1 MPKKME
7 GKMNFCRLQFG
18 CLLIVIYITLNYLRE
33 CKKYQKRLDSSIF
46 DEMLVLVIISII
58 LDGITAVTVN
68 HLDVVNPILN
78 KILHMLYL
86 ISLDTII
93 YITFG
98 FFLKSVGGTIQK
110 KTKVL
115 LSIPYIIFV
124 LIVVLNIGSLE
135 FKQGKYANY
144 SMGISAYTC
153 FATVII
159 YLLFMIFVIVKKW
172 QFIDGNKR
180 TNILTFLICASGI
193 AILQGIFPEI
203 LMTSVIET
211 LFVICIYLNQE
222 DPIYTELSKY
232 HNEMVTGFSTL
243 VESKDGSTG
252 GHIRRTTAYVNLLA
266 KELSNRGL
274 YKDIL
279 TKDYIENLCKAAPM
293 HDIGKIGV
301 PDVVLQKPGRLN
313 EEEYEIIKKHAPEG
327 GRIIN
332 ETFFHLGNKEY
343 SEIAFQVANYH
354 HEKWNGKGYPEGLS
368 QKDIPLC
375 ARIMTVADVFDAVSE
390 KRCYRDAMPLDKCF
404 EIIKNGSGQDFD
416 PVVAEVFLDIRKKVE
431 AIYNEINHET

>member
-1 MPKKME
+1 M
-7 GKMNFCRLQFG
+7 
-18 CLLIVIYITLNYLRE
+18 
-33 CKKYQKRLDSSIF
+33 
-46 DEMLVLVIISII
+46 
-58 LDGITAVTVN
+58 
-68 HLDVVNPILN
+68 
-78 KILHMLYL
+78 
-86 ISLDTII
+86 
-93 YITFG
+93 
-98 FFLKSVGGTIQK
+98 
-110 KTKVL
+110 
-115 LSIPYIIFV
+115 
-124 LIVVLNIGSLE
+124 NIGSLE
-135 FKQGKYANY
+135 FKQGKHSNY

-172 QFIDGNKR
+172 QFIEGNKR
-180 TNILTFLICASGI
+180 TNIFTFLICASGI
-193 AILQGIFPEI
+193 AILQGFFPEI

-375 ARIMTVADVFDAVSE
+375 ARIMTIADVFDAVSE